1 MLMIE
6 KLEEIAKLQ
15 AEAIKNLKIDKIT
28 VWDNGG
34 NSEKGS
40 STAQFLSSMIKSL
53 PPLHEIAAMSGVNL
67 PSYLGDLEKK
77 TDDSTI
83 QF

>member
-1 MLMIE
+1 MIE

-15 AEAIKNLKIDKIT
+15 TEAIKNLKIDKIT

-34 NSEKGS
+34 TSEKGS

-53 PPLHEIAAMSGVNL
+53 QPLHEIAAMSGVNL

-77 TDDSTI
+77 NNDFEHQI
-83 QF
+83 

>member
-1 MLMIE
+1 
-6 KLEEIAKLQ
+6 
-15 AEAIKNLKIDKIT
+15 
-28 VWDNGG
+28 
-34 NSEKGS
+34 
-40 STAQFLSSMIKSL
+40 MIKSL

-77 TDDSTI
+77 HNNDDAI